1 MRIIEWIEKAE
12 LRLDRTSKE
21 KKTGGVCRNDFVF
34 NAFLY
39 LEPVQRSE
47 NMVRIGENC
56 VATGWHLSYL
66 I

>member
-1 MRIIEWIEKAE
+1 MEELICGRI
-12 LRLDRTSKE
+12 
-21 KKTGGVCRNDFVF
+21 NFVF

-47 NMVRIGENC
+47 NMVSIGGPGSSNQQHELERSGC
-56 VATGWHLSYL
+56 VEGELTA